1 MVMVMARVRVDGEN
15 REHRVTVYVTNR
27 CTPCR
32 KTRRFLESRSVEYEY
47 LYLDDADP
55 EEREEAMIEIGE
67 HLPLRGTKITYPI
80 IVIDEDIVLYGYDE
94 DDLTESLGIQ

>member
-1 MVMVMARVRVDGEN
+1 MRIEGEN
-15 REHRVTVYVTNR
+15 KEHRVTIYLTRR

-32 KTRRFLESRSVEYEY
+32 KTRRFLENRSFEYEY
-47 LYLDDADP
+47 MYLDDVDP

-67 HLPLRGTKITYPI
+67 LLPVRGSKITYPI